1 MDFELQNVT
10 KDYDGKPAL
19 KDVSLKSERGKIL
32 AIIGPSGAGK
42 TTLLRIVNMLDSPTT
57 GTLKI
62 DGENPFLLPNG
73 ERYKIRTRMAMVF
86 QNPSLFQRTVEANV
100 AYALKIRYMDQD
112 SIDAKVSRAL
122 KLVGLE
128 GFKSQF
134 APTLSAGEAQRISFA
149 RAIVFEPELLLLD
162 EFTANL
168 DPANVKLL
176 EGGIINYNKETD
188 ASIVLATHN
197 LFQAKR
203 LANEVVF
210 LLDGEIIE
218 WAEKEKFFESPEN
231 PLTRAF
237 LSGELIC

>member
-1 MDFELQNVT
+1 LDFELKDVTMKYEGKYAVKNVT
-10 KDYDGKPAL
+10 
-19 KDVSLKSERGKIL
+19 LKSEKGKIL
-32 AIIGPSGAGK
+32 AVIGPSGAGK
-42 TTLLRIVNMLDSPTT
+42 TTLLRIVNMLDRPTK

-62 DGENPFLLPNG
+62 EEENPFQLSNEEL
-73 ERYKIRTRMAMVF
+73 YKIRTRMAMVF

-100 AYALKIRYMDQD
+100 AYSLKIRYMDQD
-112 SIDAKVSRAL
+112 SIDRKVSRAL

-128 GFKSQF
+128 RFKTQF
-134 APTLSAGEAQRISFA
+134 APTLSAGEAQRVSFA

-176 EGGIINYNKETD
+176 EEGLINYHNEIES
-188 ASIVLATHN
+188 SIVLATHN

-203 LANEVVF
+203 LADEVVF
-210 LLDGEIIE
+210 ILDGEIVE
-218 WAEKEKFFESPEN
+218 RAEKEKFFESPEN
-231 PLTRAF
+231 PLTRSF

>member
-1 MDFELQNVT
+1 MDVT
-10 KDYDGKPAL
+10 KRYEDKCAL
-19 KDVSLKSERGKIL
+19 KDVTLKSEKGKIL

-42 TTLLRIVNMLDSPTT
+42 TTLLRIVNILEQPTK
-57 GTLKI
+57 GTLII
-62 DGENPFLLPNG
+62 DGENPFQLSNG
-73 ERYKIRTRMAMVF
+73 ELYKIRTRMAMVF

-100 AYALKIRYMDQD
+100 AYSLKIRYMDYE
-112 SIDAKVSRAL
+112 SIDSKVSRAL

-128 GFKSQF
+128 EFKAQF

-176 EGGIINYNKETD
+176 EEGIIKYNKETD

-203 LANEVVF
+203 LADEVVF
-210 LLDGEIIE
+210 MLDGEIVE
-218 WAEKEKFFESPEN
+218 RAEKEKFFKNPDN
-231 PLTRAF
+231 PLTRSF

>member
-1 MDFELQNVT
+1 MDITMKFED
-10 KDYDGKPAL
+10 KFAL
-19 KDVSLKSERGKIL
+19 KDVTLKSEKGKIL
-32 AIIGPSGAGK
+32 AVIGPSGAGK
-42 TTLLRIVNMLDSPTT
+42 TTLLRIVNMLESPTK

-62 DGENPFLLPNG
+62 EGENPFQLSNG
-73 ERYKIRTRMAMVF
+73 ELYKIRTRMAMVF
-86 QNPSLFQRTVEANV
+86 QNPSLFQRTVEANM

-112 SIDAKVSRAL
+112 YIDGKVSRTL

-128 GFKSQF
+128 DFKGQF
-134 APTLSAGEAQRISFA
+134 APTLSAGEAQRVSFA

-176 EGGIINYNKETD
+176 EEGLINYQKETD
-188 ASIVLATHN
+188 SSIVLATHN

-203 LANEVVF
+203 LADEVVF
-210 LLDGEIIE
+210 MLDGEIVE
-218 WAEKEKFFESPEN
+218 RAEKEKFFKNPEN
-231 PLTRAF
+231 PLTRSF

>member
-1 MDFELQNVT
+1 LDFELKDIT
-10 KDYDGKPAL
+10 KDYKGKCAL
-19 KDVSLKSERGKIL
+19 KDVTLESEKAKIL
-32 AIIGPSGAGK
+32 AVIGPSGAGK
-42 TTLLRIVNMLDSPTT
+42 TTLLRIVNVLERPTK

-62 DGENPFLLPNG
+62 DGENPFQLSNG
-73 ERYKIRTRMAMVF
+73 ELYKIRTRMAMVF

-100 AYALKIRYMDQD
+100 AYSLKIRYMDQD
-112 SIDAKVSRAL
+112 SIDNRVSQAL

-128 GFKSQF
+128 DFKPQF
-134 APTLSAGEAQRISFA
+134 APTLSAGEAQRVSFA

-176 EGGIINYNKETD
+176 EEGLINYQKETNS
-188 ASIVLATHN
+188 SIVLATHN

-203 LANEVVF
+203 LADEVVF
-210 LLDGEIIE
+210 ILDGEIVE
-218 WAEKEKFFESPEN
+218 RAEKDKFFESPEN
-231 PLTRAF
+231 PLTRSF

>member
-1 MDFELQNVT
+1 MDFELRDVT
-10 KDYDGKPAL
+10 KKYDGKCAL
-19 KDVSLKSERGKIL
+19 KDITLKSETGKIL

-42 TTLLRIVNMLDSPTT
+42 TTLLRIVNMLDFPTK

-62 DGENPFLLPNG
+62 EGENPFLLSNG
-73 ERYKIRTRMAMVF
+73 ELYNIRTRMAMVF
-86 QNPSLFQRTVEANV
+86 QNPSLFQRTAEANV
-100 AYALKIRYMDQD
+100 AYALRIRFMDQN
-112 SIDAKVSRAL
+112 SIDRKVSRAL

-128 GFKSQF
+128 GFKTQF
-134 APTLSAGEAQRISFA
+134 APTLSAGEAQRVSFA

-176 EGGIINYNKETD
+176 EEGLINYQKET
-188 ASIVLATHN
+188 ASSIVLATHN

-203 LANEVVF
+203 LADEVVF
-210 LLDGEIIE
+210 ILDGEIVE
-218 WAEKEKFFESPEN
+218 RAEKEKFFENPEN
-231 PLTRAF
+231 PLTRSF